1 MREEIKKS
9 VEDLRDYRDTLIAEK
24 DALRTEIKG
33 IEDSHFEL
41 QKLIREMDLELLQKN
56 RNVKEL
62 SSILHE
68 VKKSLVRSVTEE
80 SNFMSEIDLL
90 ETEKGRIISTYNTMS
105 LECGDNISSL
115 GNTILKVDFIKGEID
130 TLKNKIRATEK
141 EAGEEFRELDSLE
154 EKFSWASKV
163 FTELHDS
170 MKGLE
175 KGLKIKYYTKE

>member
-1 MREEIKKS
+1 
-9 VEDLRDYRDTLIAEK
+9 
-24 DALRTEIKG
+24 
-33 IEDSHFEL
+33 
-41 QKLIREMDLELLQKN
+41 
-56 RNVKEL
+56 
-62 SSILHE
+62 
-68 VKKSLVRSVTEE
+68 
-80 SNFMSEIDLL
+80 MSEIDLL